1 MGSPGELPGSA
12 NLARYFQTP
21 STLPPLQ
28 PLLPLSQL
36 RICCADNKTT
46 SSLGLAM
53 QKRRPTRALKLES
66 YDRAQQ
72 SSSPRPNNS
81 FSSDVDC
88 TEEFM
93 LATPGS
99 CAGRET
105 RAVKKKS
112 RHCTCIAGLTAKKC
126 HIAFSGQH
134 LARKNTDSY
143 TLFAA
148 QKPSVRAAAT
158 A

>member
-1 MGSPGELPGSA
+1 MSSPGELPGSA

-112 RHCTCIAGLTAKKC
+112 RQGELKGKVKSFQLTVAQSAKVDGELLTNSIEVASGAEIAGS
-126 HIAFSGQH
+126 IARVS
-134 LARKNTDSY
+134 
-143 TLFAA
+143 
-148 QKPSVRAAAT
+148 
-158 A
+158 